1 MEVLLMAVSIV
12 AVIFCLE
19 IKEAS
24 SILMEFWSIEQ
35 NTKDSLLNGAE
46 YDSILS
52 KFCWIILIF
61 QEKFVLTERALFL

>member
-35 NTKDSLLNGAE
+35 NTKDIPLNSAE
-46 YDSILS
+46 YNSILWKS
-52 KFCWIILIF
+52 CWIFLIS
-61 QEKFVLTERALFL
+61 